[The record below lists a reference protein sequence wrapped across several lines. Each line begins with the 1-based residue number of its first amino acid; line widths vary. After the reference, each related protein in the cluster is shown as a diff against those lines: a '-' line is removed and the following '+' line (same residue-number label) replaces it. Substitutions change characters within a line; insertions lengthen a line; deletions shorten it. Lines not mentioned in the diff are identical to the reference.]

1 VLPVARLRL
10 EEQLCEL
17 RAEHLRFS
25 AAESAQLLE
34 RNGVRLSARQIAV
47 LPRSNRRMA
56 CGVAAGALQLQNNR
70 DTASVIASFSGD
82 ERRVADYLV
91 GEVLVRL
98 LDDEREVL
106 RTTCICDPVP
116 ARLAVE
122 LSGREDA
129 AELLDRLEHD
139 TGLTTGIG
147 T

>member
-1 VLPVARLRL
+1 
-10 EEQLCEL
+10 
-17 RAEHLRFS
+17 
-25 AAESAQLLE
+25 
-34 RNGVRLSARQIAV
+34 
-47 LPRSNRRMA
+47 MA

-147 T
+147 P